1 MGNSNGFN
9 GFGLGG
15 GSSLKP
21 VRIRSQGYRTQLSQ
35 RVPLSSPYPGKWTLE
50 SLVT

>member
-15 GSSLKP
+15 GSGLKP
-21 VRIRSQGYRTQLSQ
+21 VRIRSQGHRTQLSQ
-35 RVPLSSPYPGKWTLE
+35 EEFFYLLLILGNGLWKAL
-50 SLVT
+50 